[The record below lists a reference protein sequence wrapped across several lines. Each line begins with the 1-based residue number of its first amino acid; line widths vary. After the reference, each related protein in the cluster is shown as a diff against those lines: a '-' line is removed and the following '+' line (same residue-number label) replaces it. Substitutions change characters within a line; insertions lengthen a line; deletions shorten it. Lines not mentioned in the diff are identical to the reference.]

1 MKYELYHAAKGS
13 QRANHKYIDRKWVNN
28 KWQYIYDTKGKL
40 QAIGK
45 SFKQGSKLKNTLY
58 NKKVADS
65 NAAAIK
71 KGSQKFKASLVA
83 EKAQKSY
90 NDYMSKNT
98 VGGKIKS
105 KVKDALGVTAKE
117 KLNKKKAA
125 YNAAVNAEKNLKNA
139 SSETQKGAKKN
150 TLTTKVSYDAAQIDY
165 NKTPLGKLD
174 SAKDK
179 AAKSIEKGKKKIQSI
194 LNRNK
199 IKKKIQETHDSEVR
213 ARETAIANG
222 KKRKEIQNAGD
233 ADRQAQ
239 RQAIARSK
247 MQAESKKN
255 STLHKVAQTSE
266 SERAARE
273 AAISTGKT
281 NRANAQRAYE
291 IKQKT
296 AAVSE
301 ENRRNYE
308 AAQKRARAAAKQRAA
323 EREKKRKKIQAE
335 SDKNRWHY
343 EKAQRF
349 AQNARKYKNK

>member
-1 MKYELYHAAKGS
+1 MKYELYHAAKGF
-13 QRANHKYIDRKWVNN
+13 QKANHKYIDRKWVNG
-28 KWQYIYDTKGKL
+28 KWQYIYNTGTKGRL
-40 QAIGK
+40 QPV
-45 SFKQGSKLKNTLY
+45 SNKLKNTL
-58 NKKVADS
+58 NSKRISDS
-65 NAAAIK
+65 NASYIK
-71 KGSQKFKASLVA
+71 KGSQKFKASLIGERAAKSFA
-83 EKAQKSY
+83 EQE
-90 NDYMSKNT
+90 SKT
-98 VGGKIKS
+98 SIGQLKK
-105 KVKDALGVTAKE
+105 KVKNALGVTAKE

-139 SSETQKGAKKN
+139 SSETQKGARKN
-150 TLTTKVSYDAAQIDY
+150 AISTKASYDAAMIDY
-165 NKTPLGKLD
+165 KKTPLGKLD
-174 SAKDK
+174 SAKER
-179 AAKSIEKGKKKIQSI
+179 AATSINKGKKAIQRF
-194 LNRNK
+194 LKKGK
-199 IKKKIQETHDSEVR
+199 IKKKIKNTHDAEVR

-222 KKRKEIQNAGD
+222 KRRKELLNAGD

-239 RQAIARSK
+239 RQTIARSK

-273 AAISTGKT
+273 AAISTGKA

-291 IKQKT
+291 IKNKT

-349 AQNARKYKNK
+349 AQNARKYGKK